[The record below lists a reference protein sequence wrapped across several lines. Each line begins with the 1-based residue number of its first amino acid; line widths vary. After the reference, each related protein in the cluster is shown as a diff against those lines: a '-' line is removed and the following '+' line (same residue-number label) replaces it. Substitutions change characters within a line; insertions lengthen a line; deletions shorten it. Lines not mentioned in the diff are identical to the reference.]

1 MNNPKVSIIVPVYN
15 VEQYLPRCIDSILTQ
30 TFTDFELLLIDD
42 GSHDKSG
49 KICDEYAEKDSRI
62 RVFHK
67 ENGGVSSAR
76 NIGLYN
82 AQGEWIAFIDSDDWV
97 GDKWLNGFVS
107 SDLSADLIIQGFYA
121 KNWPYSKTTEE
132 INVSLKEYLFKN
144 EDIVECI
151 NYLHMS
157 HNVGFLWCRFFKKR
171 IIDDFNIQ
179 FNENFPLREDQ
190 EFIFHYMTKIDSV
203 KTLAISEYHY
213 DCPHYSAKYRG
224 IPFKLEM
231 NITLAI
237 LNHINKITPL
247 RNTSVHIESANRIS
261 SSILSKMKR
270 DLNLDMLQSYGF
282 IFCTICK
289 ELKHS
294 ELSVKS
300 KILLCLNKF
309 IRFHE

>member
-213 DCPHYSAKYRG
+213 NCPHYSAKYRA

-231 NITLAI
+231 DITLAI
-237 LNHINKITPL
+237 LNHVNTITSIK
-247 RNTSVHIESANRIS
+247 NTNIHIETVNRIS
-261 SSILSKMKR
+261 ASILSKTMQDFNLRTVRFYSNTIYNLCKEIEYSK
-270 DLNLDMLQSYGF
+270 LNLKTVLLYMFST
-282 IFCTICK
+282 IFK
-289 ELKHS
+289 
-294 ELSVKS
+294 
-300 KILLCLNKF
+300 
-309 IRFHE
+309 